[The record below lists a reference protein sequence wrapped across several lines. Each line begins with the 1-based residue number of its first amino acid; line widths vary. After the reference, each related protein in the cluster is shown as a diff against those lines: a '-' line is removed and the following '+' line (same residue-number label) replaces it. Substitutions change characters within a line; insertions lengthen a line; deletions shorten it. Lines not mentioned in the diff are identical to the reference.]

1 MGIQDFVTTYNS
13 VDAICQGFE
22 AVDHAAFPID
32 QGAVDIESQDLE
44 LRKVHVTIYLEGRD
58 QFMGG
63 ILRRRFQGRSLYLR
77 LFLNQAR
84 AYIGD
89 EVYIAPWEATG
100 GKCFQQ
106 DARVV

>member
-1 MGIQDFVTTYNS
+1 M
-13 VDAICQGFE
+13 
-22 AVDHAAFPID
+22 
-32 QGAVDIESQDLE
+32 ES
-44 LRKVHVTIYLEGRD
+44 
-58 QFMGG
+58 

-77 LFLNQAR
+77 LFLKQRR

-89 EVYIAPWEATG
+89 EVYSAPWEATG